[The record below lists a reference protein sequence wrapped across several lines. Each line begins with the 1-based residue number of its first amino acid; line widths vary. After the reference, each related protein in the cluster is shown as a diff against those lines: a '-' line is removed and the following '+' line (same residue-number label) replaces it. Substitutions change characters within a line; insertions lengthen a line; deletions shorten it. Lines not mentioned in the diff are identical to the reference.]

1 MMNIA
6 RAEKLDEHEPAS
18 THEAESEIHGIARAE
33 SAAPRPQ
40 QGRLGDLV
48 GNEAHAL
55 VERVSTSSANE
66 IDKLIGQLQTLREF
80 LRNEGQRI
88 QREIA
93 DYAHLGDAMLQLTKR
108 MAESMTQLK
117 QTGDLSGDEAA

>member
-18 THEAESEIHGIARAE
+18 AHEAESESRGLVHVEAVL
-33 SAAPRPQ
+33 PRPQ
-40 QGRLGDLV
+40 TGRMGDLV
-48 GNEAHAL
+48 GAEAHAL
-55 VERVSTSSANE
+55 VERVSTSSTNE
-66 IDKLIGQLQTLREF
+66 IDKLIEQLQTLREF
-80 LRNEGQRI
+80 LKTEGQRI

-108 MAESMTQLK
+108 MAESMTHLK
-117 QTGDLSGDEAA
+117 QTGDIGSDEAA